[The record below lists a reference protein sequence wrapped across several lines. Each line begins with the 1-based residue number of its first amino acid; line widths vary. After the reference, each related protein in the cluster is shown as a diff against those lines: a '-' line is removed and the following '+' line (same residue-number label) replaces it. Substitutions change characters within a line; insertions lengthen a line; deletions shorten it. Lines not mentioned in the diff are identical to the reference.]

1 MNHERLFARSV
12 TARDRT
18 VADLVIDHLV
28 ILEDVERV
36 EAALAIN
43 RDTDSL
49 GATGDQELIR
59 SNELRFGD
67 RVA

>member
-1 MNHERLFARSV
+1 MDHERLFARSV
-12 TARDRT
+12 TARDRA
-18 VADLVIDHLV
+18 VANLIIDHLV
-28 ILEDVERV
+28 VLEDVERV
-36 EAALAIN
+36 KATLAIN

-49 GATGDQELIR
+49 GATGDQEFVR

>member
-1 MNHERLFARSV
+1 MDHERLFARSV

-18 VADLVIDHLV
+18 VADLVVDHLV

-43 RDTDSL
+43 RHPDSL

-59 SNELRFGD
+59 SNELRLGD
-67 RVA
+67 GIT